1 MWATLRETETV
12 KLLSRRHLHHLFAA
26 RSGHGDFKRY
36 HECFSYENSVNHC
49 SCGKWKSP
57 AHIFFCRKAYYILP
71 WERVHPPGHR
81 VVQLILGTRWREYM
95 ERVERTRFF
104 AWTCTPKGQSSAWQE
119 YQAYQKEGGK
129 EDFNIYLADQLIQ
142 DSTLRSFSESKRYN
156 RRRTNGHNSGS
167 NSDLLQVPP
176 TPTSSSSSSSSLSPS
191 NP

>member
-1 MWATLRETETV
+1 M
-12 KLLSRRHLHHLFAA
+12 
-26 RSGHGDFKRY
+26 
-36 HECFSYENSVNHC
+36 
-49 SCGKWKSP
+49 
-57 AHIFFCRKAYYILP
+57 
-71 WERVHPPGHR
+71 
-81 VVQLILGTRWREYM
+81 VQLILGTRWREYM

-129 EDFNIYLADQLIQ
+129 EDFNVYLADHQVQLIQ
-142 DSTLRSFSESKRYN
+142 DSTLRSFRESKRYN